1 MSSDLDTAGLPDTPY
16 QSSAPA
22 TREMR
27 SPSDLVSRLLAL
39 FVRPQQCA
47 RRLLRNNQ
55 ASTSLIGRCRS
66 SPTSLTR
73 VVGCEGTARHSC
85 YHKHTAIGCRH
96 FVSHNE
102 TACCSTLPG
111 GKPLVTVNM
120 SNDRSRAVA
129 DMSSSTDS
137 SPDPHGDNL
146 PHLTCCIGVLFRPR
160 LASS

>member
-1 MSSDLDTAGLPDTPY
+1 MIAGEKGNLMGCHTLLAIVIDTPTPRRASANRAGAETIGLLPLPSSIRYRRIDELMMSSDLDTAGLPDTLS
-16 QSSAPA
+16 QSSLPA
-22 TREMR
+22 THDMR

-85 YHKHTAIGCRH
+85 YRKHTAIGCRH
-96 FVSHNE
+96 FCQS
-102 TACCSTLPG
+102 
-111 GKPLVTVNM
+111 
-120 SNDRSRAVA
+120 
-129 DMSSSTDS
+129 
-137 SPDPHGDNL
+137 
-146 PHLTCCIGVLFRPR
+146 
-160 LASS
+160 